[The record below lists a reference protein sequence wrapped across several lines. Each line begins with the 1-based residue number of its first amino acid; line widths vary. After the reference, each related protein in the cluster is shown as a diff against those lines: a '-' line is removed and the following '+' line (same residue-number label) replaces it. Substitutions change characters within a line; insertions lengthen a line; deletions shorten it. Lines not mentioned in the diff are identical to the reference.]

1 MRDIFCDHVFI
12 HFGEFQ
18 YSKSPMKKLF
28 NDGFVI
34 YSRLL
39 NLPKHWHE
47 DHSDKRN
54 DLTKRIENKRM
65 LFDNSDVYFFY
76 FVIRRLKKLVENKIQ
91 ISADLIHYILF
102 E

>member
-28 NDGFVI
+28 NDGLVI

-39 NLPKHWHE
+39 NLQKHWHE
-47 DHSDKRN
+47 EHSDKRN